1 MVADNYEKHK
11 SELAGQKKRIKAA
24 TQRLIDVLASRVR
37 ASDETPEKYK
47 LKLLH
52 DDYSNIKILGKSGR
66 HDEIV
71 AVVKG
76 RSTAVSE
83 K

>member
-1 MVADNYEKHK
+1 MVADNYEKLRG
-11 SELAGQKKRIKAA
+11 ELAGQRKHVKAA
-24 TQRLIDVLASRVR
+24 AQRLIDVLASRVR

-52 DDYSNIKILGKSGR
+52 DDYSNIRILGKTGR
-66 HDEIV
+66 DEEII

-76 RSTAVSE
+76 KSGAE